1 MLLSEWIRK
10 IAFWVLDFL
19 RGSRVRR
26 HYLDIKRML
35 DDYSDPVAIRKHNE
49 YLQDIL
55 KYAAENVPFYKRYQ
69 GYSSLHSFP
78 SINKNVIKE
87 DFNAFQSNEFVGA
100 NVHNMFTS
108 GSTGTPFMVRQDQNK
123 RNRVYAEM
131 LYFWGKAGYE
141 IGMRYIFFRIWVKL
155 TRKHWLT
162 TWARNL
168 VMWDIQI
175 LDQKNLENIRRELKT
190 DRKLKM
196 VLGYAGTLENLANYL
211 IACGDTP
218 EMFSIQLI
226 LSGAEVLTEMTRCK
240 LKKVFNCTIVSVYPN
255 QENGLLAEEC
265 VANKEFH
272 INSAS
277 YHIELLKFDSDDP
290 ADAGEPGRI
299 VVTDMFNHAMPMIR
313 YDTGDI
319 GLWKPETEC
328 GWKTQAFSCIQGRL
342 ADFVFDTRGRKVSP
356 FTIATC
362 LCTFEKIKQFQF
374 IQDAYNQYTLKLN
387 GVKGLYE
394 DGTFVGIFK
403 ELMGDDAV
411 IVVEHVDEIPVL
423 KSGKRKEV
431 ICHVERQPA

>member
-10 IAFWVLDFL
+10 EAFWMLDFL
-19 RGSRVRR
+19 RGSRIRR
-26 HYLDIKRML
+26 HYLDIQGIL
-35 DDYSDPVAIRKHNE
+35 HDYSDPAAIKKHDE

-55 KYAAENVPFYKRYQ
+55 KYATENVPYYRKYQ
-69 GYSSLHSFP
+69 GYSSLGSFP
-78 SINKNVIKE
+78 SINKNIIKE
-87 DFNAFQSNEFVGA
+87 DFTAFQSDEFVGA
-100 NVHNMFTS
+100 KVHHLFTS
-108 GSTGTPFMVRQDQNK
+108 GSTGTPFLVRQDQNK

-131 LYFWGKAGYE
+131 LYFWEKAGYE

-168 VMWDIQI
+168 VMWDIQV
-175 LDQKNLENIRRELKT
+175 LDQKNLENIRRKLKT

-218 EMFSIQLI
+218 EMFSIKLI
-226 LSGAEVLTEMTRCK
+226 LSGAEVLTEMTRGK
-240 LKKVFNCTIVSVYPN
+240 LKKVFSCPIISVYPN
-255 QENGLLAEEC
+255 QECGLLAEEC
-265 VANKEFH
+265 AANKEFH
-272 INSAS
+272 INNAS
-277 YHIELLKFDSDDP
+277 YHFELLKIDSDDL
-290 ADAGEPGRI
+290 AETGEPGRI

-319 GLWKPETEC
+319 GMWKQEIEC

-362 LCTFEKIKQFQF
+362 LCTFDKIKQFQF
-374 IQDAYNQYTLKLN
+374 VQEAEKRYILKLN

-394 DGTFVGIFK
+394 DRIFVDIFK
-403 ELMGDDAV
+403 GVMGNDAE
-411 IVVEHVDEIPVL
+411 IVVEHVNEIPVL

-431 ICHVERQPA
+431 ICNVAG